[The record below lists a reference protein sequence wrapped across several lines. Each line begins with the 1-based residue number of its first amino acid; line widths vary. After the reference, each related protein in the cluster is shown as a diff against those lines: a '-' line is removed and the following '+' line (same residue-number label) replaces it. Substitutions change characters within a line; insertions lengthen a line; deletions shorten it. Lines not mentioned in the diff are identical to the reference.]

1 MVDTENTTEKKEYVT
16 LNLTDANG
24 KVDAKLMD
32 ALLHSDVHYFTQKQ
46 KGTFNVYKE
55 DLPQLHPDLANA
67 LITERK
73 NGKLHKLD
81 ATTVN
86 SIGKRYSE
94 SAGLDAFNRRKENA
108 PVYIRYNKD
117 KVTLDE
123 LRASGAQFETEHMK
137 DKKTGEDIEITFY
150 TLPKKDLKQAHP
162 NLKNADIF
170 VEYIE
175 LFGKANSGKQISQ
188 AERDLIGTEYDE
200 RLGNQRIEEAKAD
213 AENRQL
219 LYVRETKSLKD
230 ALIRSGANR
239 VAYPQFERDKD
250 GNKILDAN
258 GQPKPILD
266 EDGKQKWVN
275 YFTIPVGKLKF
286 ADPALKDAAI
296 YINKEEFFKKAS
308 EGQQIADDLK
318 NTIGKHYNA
327 EYGQQRLD
335 RWNAAVEQHKAEKAQ
350 TQEQSQTK
358 TEVQTQKR
366 VNTNRRTA
374 VHKR

>member
-1 MVDTENTTEKKEYVT
+1 MANTENTEKKEYVT
-16 LNLTDANG
+16 LNLTDKDG
-24 KVDAKLMD
+24 KIDSKLMD
-32 ALLHSDVHYFTQKQ
+32 ALMHSDVAYFNQKQ
-46 KGTFNVYKE
+46 KGTFNVYKD

-73 NGKLHKLD
+73 NGKIDKLD
-81 ATTVN
+81 ATTIN

-94 SAGLDAFNRRKENA
+94 SAGLEAFNRRKGNA

-123 LRASGAQFETEHMK
+123 LRASGAEFKTEHMK

-150 TLPKKDLKQAHP
+150 QLPKKDLKQAHP
-162 NLKNADIF
+162 NLKKADIF
-170 VEYIE
+170 VEYVE
-175 LFGKANSGKQISQ
+175 LFVKDNQGKQITQ
-188 AERDLIGTEYDE
+188 AERDSIGTEYDE
-200 RLGNQRIEEAKAD
+200 RLGNQRVEEAKAE
-213 AENRQL
+213 AENREL

-258 GQPKPILD
+258 GQAKPMLD

-275 YFTIPVGKLKF
+275 YFTIPKGKLQF

-308 EGQQIADDLK
+308 EGQQISDDLK
-318 NTIGKHYNA
+318 NTIGSKYNA
-327 EYGQQRLD
+327 EIGQKRLD
-335 RWNAAVEQHKAEKAQ
+335 SWNEGVAKHKAEKTQA
-350 TQEQSQTK
+350 QEQTQTK
-358 TEVQTQKR
+358 TENQTQKR